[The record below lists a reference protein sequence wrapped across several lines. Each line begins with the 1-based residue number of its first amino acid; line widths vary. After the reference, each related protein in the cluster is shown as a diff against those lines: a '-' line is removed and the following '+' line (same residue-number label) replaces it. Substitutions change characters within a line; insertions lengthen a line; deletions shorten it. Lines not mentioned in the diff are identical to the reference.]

1 MFLVLSTTNIVVRK
15 TNSKWAR
22 IAAPQPYSSFSSFG
36 FALSITCPRSPTVK
50 KVTTDKNAM
59 PNHDSYRNTQVAG
72 GSVTR
77 KPRDGCLSQWE
88 FRVASVHP
96 RCITR
101 PQMRFVH
108 PVLTQVKNS
117 NTVGLRVRNVKKI
130 KLLDDF
136 STKGKLIGL
145 PWAQLTKFGWINYIS
160 GDRSNHKMTGLILP
174 IFRLQRNRVNTH
186 TLETPP
192 F

>member
-15 TNSKWAR
+15 TNSKLAR
-22 IAAPQPYSSFSSFG
+22 IAAPQPYTSFG
-36 FALSITCPRSPTVK
+36 FALSITCARSPTVK
-50 KVTTDKNAM
+50 KVTTV

-77 KPRDGCLSQWE
+77 KPRDGCLSQRE

-108 PVLTQVKNS
+108 LVLTQVKNS

-145 PWAQLTKFGWINYIS
+145 PWAQLTKFGWINFIS